1 MLMEYCASQMTHWSY
16 PQIQTKGGYICW
28 PHVRNF
34 SVRNQ
39 SGKLKHSSPDM
50 CHNRCV
56 TIIYS
61 CQLFPAFS
69 SRACWEMI
77 HPSINGLTFWS
88 FYPWEQM
95 LMLQTHPF
103 VPRGPLTAS
112 LHALAYA
119 IYHSRYS
126 NYDFIRNKITICC
139 SAECKVILNEYGEV
153 CVGEIYLKHP
163 PLSQK
168 KCLGNRFRFNV
179 FYI

>member
-1 MLMEYCASQMTHWSY
+1 MRQ
-16 PQIQTKGGYICW
+16 
-28 PHVRNF
+28 VF
-34 SVRNQ
+34 SARNQ
-39 SGKLKHSSPDM
+39 SGKLKHSSPDV
-50 CHNRCV
+50 CHNRHV

-61 CQLFPAFS
+61 CQLFPAVS
-69 SRACWEMI
+69 SRARWEMI

-95 LMLQTHPF
+95 LMLHTHPF
-103 VPRGPLTAS
+103 VPRGPLTAA

-153 CVGEIYLKHP
+153 CVGEYILKISNILHF
-163 PLSQK
+163 LK
-168 KCLGNRFRFNV
+168 KNVLGIDSMCFIFK
-179 FYI
+179 